1 MSIAKNN
8 EEFAQALTG
17 SIFGKDEQ
25 VTSKTDTPQ
34 NVGGLDMHFND
45 NGGKI
50 GQTINVDYDVVCKMK
65 ILMKKLGAPTN
76 SLFMSKLVREFYKG
90 FTGSDQITAKDAAL
104 IKKDIPDKVASWLK
118 SQVK

>member
-1 MSIAKNN
+1 MSISKNN

-17 SIFGKDEQ
+17 SIFGKDEP
-25 VTSKTDTPQ
+25 VCTSDTSQ
-34 NVGGLDMHFND
+34 NVGGLDMHFTD